1 LPCWYILDRGPWDET
16 YDEEIGRGV
25 DGVVEEGSVDTSLDE
40 DEDEGVRAL
49 DSSLDSH
56 GN

>member
-1 LPCWYILDRGPWDET
+1 LDRGPWDET